1 MQRIRRILVV
11 LNPVHADSLALRR
24 GKQIATAID
33 AHLHLLLCD
42 QRQDYSSLLSNLEK
56 QLNGEGL
63 SVSTQQERCDHLHP
77 TGAILAAQKSHGCD
91 LVIKQHYPDNP
102 LSKAVIPPGDWRL
115 LRECPVPV
123 LMTKTERAWDG
134 GLVLAAMDI
143 DNHEGEHRD
152 LQGSIIGHAADLA
165 ALIHGTLHAVTAYSG
180 GFALAADP
188 CAPKLDGKAAQCWE
202 GVSWFQQEYDL
213 RDHQLHLAEGPA
225 KAVIPQYAHE
235 LEAAITVIGTVARKG
250 LSGVLIGNT
259 AEAVLDRVDSDLLV
273 LKPHDPAVHLLEPLE
288 NRPGQNREPLAG
300 LSQAESP
307 ERQEPT
313 LVTNALI
320 ADVYSTSWRNLGA
333 I

>member
-11 LNPVHADSLALRR
+11 LNPVHTDSLALRR
-24 GKQIATAID
+24 AKQIATAIN

-42 QRQDYSSLLSNLEK
+42 QRQHYSALLK
-56 QLNGEGL
+56 QLETQLSGEGF
-63 SVSTQQERCDHLHP
+63 SVTTQQENCDHLHP
-77 TGAILAAQKSHGCD
+77 TGAILATQKSQGCD

-102 LSKAVIPPGDWRL
+102 LTKTLIPPQDWRL
-115 LRECPVPV
+115 LRDCPVPV

-134 GLVLAAMDI
+134 GLVLAAMDV
-143 DNHEGEHRD
+143 DNHEGEHLD

-165 ALIHGTLHAVTAYSG
+165 SLIHGTLHAVTAYSG

-202 GVSWFQQEYDL
+202 ASRWFQDEYGL

-225 KAVIPQYAHE
+225 RSVIPQYAHE
-235 LEAAITVIGTVARKG
+235 LEAAITVIGTVARTG
-250 LSGVLIGNT
+250 LSGALIGNT
-259 AEAVLDRVDSDLLV
+259 AEAVLDRVDSDVLV

-288 NRPGQNREPLAG
+288 GRQD
-300 LSQAESP
+300 Q
-307 ERQEPT
+307 ERQASPRQTGDAER
-313 LVTNALI
+313 LQRI
-320 ADVYSTSWRNLGA
+320 ADDYLVSWRNLGA